1 MRARI
6 AQAFTLVELVIVIA
20 IVGILAA
27 IAIPRFIDIRTEAYV
42 SQRDGIVGAV
52 RSGILT
58 VAAKNQVAGG
68 SGTFPTNLELVWNG
82 IGTTSPAPALGLA
95 GDDCIASTTGKACF
109 ETIMEGGYFD
119 SHWEITTI
127 INPFRYTF
135 TPPAGIGS
143 AQAYDYD
150 NTKGTFQ
157 PFP

>member
-1 MRARI
+1 MRRRI

-20 IVGILAA
+20 IIGILAA
-27 IAIPRFIDIRTEAYV
+27 IAIPRFIDIRSEAYI
-42 SQRDGIVGAV
+42 SQRDGIVGSV

-68 SGTFPTNLELVWNG
+68 TGTFPTNLEQVWNT
-82 IGTTSPAPALGLA
+82 IGTTGGALGAA

-109 ETIMEGGYFD
+109 ETIMEGGYID
-119 SHWEITTI
+119 SHWEITTVT
-127 INPFRYTF
+127 NPFRYTF
-135 TPPAGIGS
+135 TPPVGS
-143 AQAYDYD
+143 VQAYDYD